1 MIERIRWTL
10 CGACS
15 DGETSAVVYVVDS
28 SSEGCAGDDNSS
40 SGRRFHPMDMR
51 DIAKIA
57 GVSSA
62 TVSRV
67 INGSSSVKPATA
79 ERVQRVIDELKFIP
93 NGSATTLKYGR
104 SSTYGLIVPDITNP
118 FFPEFIQSFEGILAD
133 TNFNMM
139 VATTE
144 SQSLRIQKTIHRMLV
159 SQVGGIALLASEI
172 ESAPIEAV
180 VNRRVPL
187 VTMDR
192 KLVGKG
198 LSDVCVDSTGGMR
211 QAVKHLFDLGH
222 RKIGYIG
229 GSAGPTISDH
239 RLHSFLLAMGSIGL
253 PAEPLFLRVG
263 NYRVN
268 GGETAMTE
276 LLELSERPTAIL
288 TANDLTAIGALRV
301 IHNCGYSVPGD
312 FSIVGFDDIELSDI
326 VYPPLTTL
334 RLLRRELA
342 KAFVTALEILG
353 SSPHRDGTQ
362 YKIETS
368 LVTRNSTGP
377 IKKGGRTGK
386 RSSGRKSAASISS
399 RERATMARIAPI
411 Q

>member
-1 MIERIRWTL
+1 
-10 CGACS
+10 
-15 DGETSAVVYVVDS
+15 
-28 SSEGCAGDDNSS
+28 
-40 SGRRFHPMDMR
+40 MDMR

-67 INGSSSVKPATA
+67 INGLSSVKPATA

-104 SSTYGLIVPDITNP
+104 SSTYGLIIPDITNP

-144 SQSLRIQKTIHRMLV
+144 SQPQRMQKTIHRMLV
-159 SQVGGIALLASEI
+159 SQVEGIALLASEI

-180 VNRRVPL
+180 INKRVPL

-192 KLVGKG
+192 RLTGKG

-211 QAVKHLFDLGH
+211 QAIKHLFDLGH

-239 RLHSFLLAMGSIGL
+239 RLHSFLLAMGGLGL
-253 PAEPLFLRVG
+253 PADTQFLRVG
-263 NYRVN
+263 NYRIS
-268 GGETAMTE
+268 GGESAMAE
-276 LLELSERPTAIL
+276 LLELSDRPTAII

-301 IHNCGYSVPGD
+301 IHGQGLSVPGD
-312 FSIVGFDDIELSDI
+312 FSVVGFDDIELSDI

-334 RLLRRELA
+334 RLARNELA
-342 KAFVTALEILG
+342 KTFVKALEVLG
-353 SSPHRDGTQ
+353 NSPHRNGTQ
-362 YKIETS
+362 YKVETS
-368 LVTRNSTGP
+368 LVIRNSTGP
-377 IKKGGRTGK
+377 IKKESRDTKRT
-386 RSSGRKSAASISS
+386 SVRKT
-399 RERATMARIAPI
+399 RATNGRRN
-411 Q
+411 